1 MSSNIAA
8 RRIRANSCCI
18 SSATDAH
25 APSLVKQHR
34 IPSLAT
40 IAAGGK
46 RAVAAALA
54 LIETARGTEELAT
67 LLDGAVVSARAQ
79 VTGLTGPPG
88 VGKSTLTNALLR
100 EWREGGESVA
110 VIAVDPSSRVSGG
123 ALLGDR
129 ARIVS
134 DPKDS
139 RVFIRSMAAR
149 DRLGGL
155 SDETI
160 AAVALLRALYDRV
173 LVESVGI
180 GQSEA
185 DIVLVADTV
194 VLCIQPASGDSLQF
208 MKAGV
213 MELPDVIAVTKADLG
228 APASRAKSEAEGAL
242 TLFSRGPAEWRPP
255 VVLVSAARGE
265 GLADLGEAIARHR
278 AYLRLDGRLDIRRSR
293 QREMWVEESIRARF
307 GTAGLA
313 AAPLVKIDTRPFA
326 REREIAAELDRRLR
340 LAK

>member
-1 MSSNIAA
+1 L
-8 RRIRANSCCI
+8 
-18 SSATDAH
+18 SASDDGAGL
-25 APSLVKQHR
+25 LVKQHR
-34 IPSLAT
+34 IPTLAT

-46 RAVAAALA
+46 RAVASALA
-54 LIETARGTEELAT
+54 LIETARGTAELAA
-67 LLDGAVVSARAQ
+67 LLDEAVAASRAH

-88 VGKSTLTNALLR
+88 VGKSTLTSALLR
-100 EWREGGESVA
+100 DWRATGESLAVVA
-110 VIAVDPSSRVSGG
+110 VAPSSRVRGG

-134 DPKDS
+134 DPKDPH
-139 RVFIRSMAAR
+139 VYIRSMAAR

-173 LVESVGI
+173 LVETVGI

-213 MELPDVIAVTKADLG
+213 MELPDVVAVTKADLG
-228 APASRAKSEAEGAL
+228 TAASRAKSEAEGAL
-242 TLFSRGPAEWRPP
+242 SLFSRQAGDWRPA

-265 GLADLGEAIARHR
+265 GLADLRAAIDAHR
-278 AYLRLDGRLDIRRSR
+278 AHLAAGKRLEARRAR
-293 QREMWVEESIRARF
+293 QEEMWIEESIRARF
-307 GTAGLA
+307 GSAGLA
-313 AAPLVKIDTRPFA
+313 AARRLGGDGGPFA
-326 REREIAAELDRRLR
+326 RELKIAAELERRLR
-340 LAK
+340 PAI

>member
-1 MSSNIAA
+1 MKPP
-8 RRIRANSCCI
+8 R
-18 SSATDAH
+18 
-25 APSLVKQHR
+25 V
-34 IPSLAT
+34 PSLAQ

-46 RAVAAALA
+46 RGVASALA
-54 LIETARGTEELAT
+54 LIETARGTAELAE
-67 LLDGAVVSARAQ
+67 LLDAAVAHPRAH

-100 EWREGGESVA
+100 MWRKADESVA
-110 VIAVDPSSRVSGG
+110 IIAVDPSSRVSGG

-134 DPKDS
+134 DPKDPH
-139 RVFIRSMAAR
+139 VFIRSMAAR

-155 SDETI
+155 SDETL

-173 LVESVGI
+173 LVETVGI

-185 DIVLVADTV
+185 DIVLVADTI

-213 MELPDVIAVTKADLG
+213 MELPDVVAVTKADLG
-228 APASRAKSEAEGAL
+228 APASRARSEAEGAL
-242 TLFSRGPAEWRPP
+242 SLFSRGSEKWRVP
-255 VVLVSAARGE
+255 VVLVSATRGD
-265 GLADLGEAIARHR
+265 GLADLHASVEAHCAHL
-278 AYLRLDGRLDIRRSR
+278 AGGGRLAARRAR
-293 QREMWVEESIRARF
+293 QERMWVEENVRTRF

-313 AAPLVKIDTRPFA
+313 AARDIRADGGPFT
-326 REREIAAELDRRLR
+326 RERHIANELARRLG
-340 LAK
+340 LPS